1 MRRTG
6 FTIVELL
13 VVVSITV
20 LLMALLL
27 PSLQNS
33 RKQAKT
39 VLCRSNVKQLVL
51 GLITYESEH
60 ETFPHAFHKDPNTEP
75 IPELTDYPGDQAYD
89 RKGWWWFNGITD
101 YSKKDS
107 DRTSVLW
114 CPSRQITTPWLKTN
128 VLCGNYGVNLSICK
142 NSVDI
147 PNRREEF
154 VGTPLCSGNI
164 PHPGQTLLIVD
175 SGYSLISWWHAT
187 DIPPVL
193 PGKSREDTSYV
204 PGLRINA
211 NRYIWP
217 GQEQDAI
224 NGRHPNKTV
233 NVGFVDG
240 HVEKRKAENLFVEK
254 TADGYRNKNPLWQPK

>member
-6 FTIVELL
+6 FTVVELL
-13 VVVSITV
+13 VVLSITA

-51 GLITYESEH
+51 GLTTYEAEY
-60 ETFPHAFHKDPNTEP
+60 ETFPHAFDKPLP
-75 IPELTDYPGDQAYD
+75 VPPPADYPGDSIYD
-89 RKGWWWFNGITD
+89 RKGWWWFNYITD

-114 CPSRQITTPWLKTN
+114 CPSRQVTTPGLKTN
-128 VLCGNYGVNLSICK
+128 VLCGNYGINLSICK

-147 PNRREEF
+147 PSRREEF
-154 VGTPLCSGNI
+154 VGTPLCSEDI
-164 PHPGQTLLIVD
+164 PRPGETLLVVD

-187 DIPPVL
+187 NIPPVP
-193 PGKSREDTSYV
+193 PGKGREDTSYV
-204 PGLRINA
+204 PGLNINA
-211 NRYIWP
+211 DRYIWP

-240 HVEKRKAENLFVEK
+240 HVEKRKAESLFMEK
-254 TADGYRNKNPLWQPK
+254 TADGYKNKSPLWQPK

>member
-6 FTIVELL
+6 FTVTELL
-13 VVVSITV
+13 VVVSITA

-51 GLITYESEH
+51 GLSTYEAEY
-60 ETFPHAFHKDPNTEP
+60 ETFPHAFDKPLSDLPSGG
-75 IPELTDYPGDQAYD
+75 YPGDPAYD
-89 RKGWWWFNGITD
+89 RRGWWWFNRITD

-114 CPSRQITTPWLKTN
+114 CPSRQITSPGLKTN

-147 PNRREEF
+147 QSKKEF
-154 VGTPLCSGNI
+154 VGTPLCIADILRPSE
-164 PHPGQTLLIVD
+164 TLLVVD
-175 SGYSLISWWHAT
+175 SGYSIITWWHAT
-187 DIPPVL
+187 DIPPVPL
-193 PGKSREDTSYV
+193 GKGREDTSYV

-211 NRYIWP
+211 DRYICP

-233 NVGFVDG
+233 NIGFADG
-240 HVEKRKAENLFVEK
+240 HISHLKAAELFVEK
-254 TADGYRNKNPLWQPK
+254 TANGYRNKSPLWVPQ